1 MLARRVAAEGATLP
15 VGALLGVFAEGP
27 AAAADVDAFIA
38 GFRPAGG
45 SLAAEEGAA
54 PAPPV
59 PAPAAP
65 PIPDEARI
73 SPQARAFAQAH
84 GVDVASVAG
93 SGKDGRISLQD
104 VTQAVRAPAAPVLA
118 GPLPLPPET
127 PVRATPLARRLAAQ
141 HGVALEGLAGTGS
154 RGRVGQADV
163 LAAIA
168 AASPAAMPA
177 GPAAPATNTP
187 EILPMSSLRRTVARR
202 LTEAKAT
209 IPHFYL
215 RAEASVDALLALREA
230 ANIVIGRKA
239 SVNDFIVR
247 AAALALKEV
256 PDVNIQV
263 HGDAI
268 HRFPHSDI
276 AVAVATAR
284 GLVTPIVRAADTLPV
299 HAIGEAV
306 RALAQRAQ
314 DGKLKAEDLEGG
326 TFTVSNLGMF
336 GVDQF
341 DAIINPPQGAI
352 LAVGA
357 ARRVCVEDGDGVA
370 FETRIAFSLSCD
382 HRAIDGATGA
392 TFLKSLKALLEE
404 PARLFGQS

>member
-1 MLARRVAAEGATLP
+1 
-15 VGALLGVFAEGP
+15 
-27 AAAADVDAFIA
+27 
-38 GFRPAGG
+38 
-45 SLAAEEGAA
+45 
-54 PAPPV
+54 
-59 PAPAAP
+59 
-65 PIPDEARI
+65 
-73 SPQARAFAQAH
+73 
-84 GVDVASVAG
+84 
-93 SGKDGRISLQD
+93 
-104 VTQAVRAPAAPVLA
+104 
-118 GPLPLPPET
+118 
-127 PVRATPLARRLAAQ
+127 
-141 HGVALEGLAGTGS
+141 
-154 RGRVGQADV
+154 VGQADV

-177 GPAAPATNTP
+177 GPAAPVTNTP
-187 EILPMSSLRRTVARR
+187 EILPMSSLRRTIARR

-268 HRFPHSDI
+268 HRFPHADI

-284 GLVTPIVRAADTLPV
+284 GLVTPIVRAADTLSP

-306 RALAQRAQ
+306 KALAQRAQ
-314 DGKLKAEDLEGG
+314 DGKLKADDLEGG

-357 ARRVCVEDGDGVA
+357 ARRVCVEDGEGVA
-370 FETRIAFSLSCD
+370 FQTRIAFSLSCD

-392 TFLKSLKALLEE
+392 AFLKAFRALVEA
-404 PARLFGQS
+404 PARLFG